1 VRVFASLSFVEK
13 AFIVISDLSLSLSP
27 WVRFQ
32 THCLASQRETLVQF
46 SLALALLAG
55 KFQALP
61 HLITDLDLISVF
73 CFEYS
78 ERERE
83 MGASDN
89 VKGLILA
96 VASSVF
102 IGTSFIVKKK
112 GLKRAGA
119 AGTRAGQS
127 DAHRLLPISYLA
139 ENSIICFEMI

>member
-1 VRVFASLSFVEK
+1 
-13 AFIVISDLSLSLSP
+13 
-27 WVRFQ
+27 
-32 THCLASQRETLVQF
+32 VQF
-46 SLALALLAG
+46 SLALPLLAG

-78 ERERE
+78 ERERERE